1 MTILI
6 VSLAA
11 WLFLGWKVGAALA
24 VGACLEF
31 IEAAVLWRGLLKL
44 RRENAALAELARGLA
59 RDLETSVESYLESL
73 HLESDS

>member
-6 VSLAA
+6 VALAA
-11 WLFLGWKVGAALA
+11 WWVAGWKIGAALA

-31 IEAAVLWRGLLKL
+31 IEAAVLWRGMVKL

-59 RDLETSVESYLESL
+59 RDLENSVESYLESL
-73 HLESDS
+73 NLEGD

>member
-1 MTILI
+1 MTILVI
-6 VSLAA
+6 SLAA
-11 WLFLGWKVGAALA
+11 WLVLGWKVGAALA

-59 RDLETSVESYLESL
+59 HDLENSVATYLESL
-73 HLESDS
+73 NLEGD